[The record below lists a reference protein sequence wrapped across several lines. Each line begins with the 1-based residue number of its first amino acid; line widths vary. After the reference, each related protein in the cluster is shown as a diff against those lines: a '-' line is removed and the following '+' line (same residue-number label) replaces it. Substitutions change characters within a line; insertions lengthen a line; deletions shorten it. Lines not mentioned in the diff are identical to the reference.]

1 MLPYYKVHTPDN
13 DLATT
18 ATAIRTQTYFLF
30 KRHLPDV
37 EEDFELCAKKFA
49 SLTGISA
56 GRAGD
61 IITALYR
68 LKELPKLEA
77 LQESLFHLDFAR
89 LIAIDR
95 VLNKLYLP
103 DEEVLARIDDA
114 LTSYLTPRR
123 AGQELPSIRNLRR
136 KVNMLVAAEDPQLG
150 VGESDE
156 DVLWR
161 RRKGIYD
168 SYSLPGGM
176 GAIEAQYDADT
187 TAQLDAAISR
197 TADEYGVS
205 KSQALAM
212 LILNDIERPTNVT
225 LHVYQATDRPNSPV
239 YVQDFG
245 WVDPETGKRLAA
257 RATTTRDMSFAAQAK
272 SDSYATPDLIKA
284 YINGRDGHCRYP
296 GCSRPASKCQKD
308 HCVDFKKGG
317 PTAAWN
323 LVTCAN
329 TTTTS
334 RPTSGQSTSSTRI
347 PTMSCGCSPTAPGKP
362 RSRKGRYHP
371 TRATGCRPSSR
382 QSSPGGATHM
392 SGPKPITKRSKL
404 APTPTS
410 GVNRRSRTG
419 KSPRFGAAGSG
430 LSARR

>member
-225 LHVYQATDRPNSPV
+225 LHVYQATDRPNRPV

-323 LVTCAN
+323 LVNLCQHHHNIKTDKRAKYVIDPD
-329 TTTTS
+329 TDDVVWLFADGTWEATVAEG
-334 RPTSGQSTSSTRI
+334 PL
-347 PTMSCGCSPTAPGKP
+347 SPDACNWLQTIEQA
-362 RSRKGRYHP
+362 
-371 TRATGCRPSSR
+371 
-382 QSSPGGATHM
+382 
-392 SGPKPITKRSKL
+392 II
-404 APTPTS
+404 
-410 GVNRRSRTG
+410 
-419 KSPRFGAAGSG
+419 
-430 LSARR
+430 ARRRNAHERAKANYEAQQASPDPDEWGEPPF

>member
-61 IITALYR
+61 IIIALYR

-168 SYSLPGGM
+168 SYSLPG
-176 GAIEAQYDADT
+176 
-187 TAQLDAAISR
+187 SR
-197 TADEYGVS
+197 S
-205 KSQALAM
+205 SALS
-212 LILNDIERPTNVT
+212 E
-225 LHVYQATDRPNSPV
+225 S
-239 YVQDFG
+239 
-245 WVDPETGKRLAA
+245 
-257 RATTTRDMSFAAQAK
+257 
-272 SDSYATPDLIKA
+272 
-284 YINGRDGHCRYP
+284 
-296 GCSRPASKCQKD
+296 
-308 HCVDFKKGG
+308 
-317 PTAAWN
+317 
-323 LVTCAN
+323 
-329 TTTTS
+329 
-334 RPTSGQSTSSTRI
+334 SST
-347 PTMSCGCSPTAPGKP
+347 PSATAPSSCSKTSPSGCV
-362 RSRKGRYHP
+362 RS
-371 TRATGCRPSSR
+371 SSWR
-382 QSSPGGATHM
+382 NP
-392 SGPKPITKRSKL
+392 
-404 APTPTS
+404 
-410 GVNRRSRTG
+410 
-419 KSPRFGAAGSG
+419 
-430 LSARR
+430 